1 MKSIIMSG
9 EVKPCNCECS
19 MILPYNSFFFG
30 MHISTTILCC
40 YCRRKVTRFTEK
52 KAIDAWNKEVSL

>member
-9 EVKPCNCECS
+9 EIKPCNCEIP
-19 MILPYNSFFFG
+19 MVLPYNRFFLG
-30 MHISTTILCC
+30 IPIGTTILCC

-52 KAIDAWNKEVSL
+52 KAVQEWNKAVSK